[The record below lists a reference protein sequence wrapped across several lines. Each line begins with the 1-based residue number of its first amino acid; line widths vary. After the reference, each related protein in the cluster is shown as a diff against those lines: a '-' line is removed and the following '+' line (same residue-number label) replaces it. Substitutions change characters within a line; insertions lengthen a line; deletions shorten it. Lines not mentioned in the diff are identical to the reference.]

1 MRIKII
7 FISIFLLLIFL
18 LFNLSGD
25 SDQLEVYFLDVGQ
38 GDAILIR
45 TPQGRNIL
53 IDGGEDNT
61 LLYELSQALPW
72 WDRTIDYMIIS
83 HYHADHYMAF
93 PEILNKY
100 QVRNILV
107 TAHQPDDLLYN
118 IWQEK
123 LIDKNISSQVVK
135 AGEVFKISD
144 DLSWQII
151 VADSNH
157 EDFNDSS
164 LVVRL
169 SYKDVDFLFMGDLPN
184 TGEER
189 VLDLGFVLESEVLK
203 VGHHGSRYSSSQ
215 EFLDQVKPGLCIIQ
229 SGQDNK
235 FDHPHQE
242 TIDRLRSI
250 GCQIKNTQ
258 DLGTISLKTDGY
270 NIYYNF

>member
-1 MRIKII
+1 MKIKII

-45 TPQGRNIL
+45 TPQGQNIL
-53 IDGGEDNT
+53 IDGGPDNI
-61 LLYELSQALPW
+61 LLYELSRVLPW

-100 QVRNILV
+100 QVKNILV
-107 TAHQPDDLLYN
+107 TAHQSDDLLYN
-118 IWQEK
+118 VWQEY
-123 LIDKNISSQVVK
+123 LIEKGISSQVVEV
-135 AGEVFKISD
+135 GEVFKIND
-144 DLSWQII
+144 NLSWQII
-151 VADSNH
+151 TADSSH
-157 EDFNDSS
+157 EDFNDNS

-169 SYKDVDFLFMGDLPN
+169 SYKEIDFLFTGDLPS
-184 TGEER
+184 TGEDKILE
-189 VLDLGFVLESEVLK
+189 LEFVLESEVLK
-203 VGHHGSRYSSSQ
+203 VGHHGSRYSSGQ
-215 EFLDQVKPGLCIIQ
+215 EFLNQVRPSLCIIQ

-235 FDHPHQE
+235 FGHPHQE
-242 TIDRLRSI
+242 AIERMRLV